1 MYEENIYIKNSEY
14 EFDNNLKQ
22 LASYLNI
29 PVSIVRPYKEDLTLY
44 QYKKGQVIYHSTDQI
59 KFVYFLVNGCILH
72 ESSNI
77 TGDNYLR
84 LSKDE
89 NIFPMNVSSRNLMRL
104 FNFK

>member
-44 QYKKGQVIYHSTDQI
+44 QYKKDKSYIIQLI
-59 KFVYFLVNGCILH
+59 K
-72 ESSNI
+72 
-77 TGDNYLR
+77 
-84 LSKDE
+84 
-89 NIFPMNVSSRNLMRL
+89 
-104 FNFK
+104 

>member
-44 QYKKGQVIYHSTDQI
+44 QYKKGQVIY
-59 KFVYFLVNGCILH
+59 N
-72 ESSNI
+72 
-77 TGDNYLR
+77 
-84 LSKDE
+84 
-89 NIFPMNVSSRNLMRL
+89 
-104 FNFK
+104 